1 MELIEDR
8 ETYAAAAEELAI
20 RFITRMAICLHTA
33 PEIEF
38 DVTHADA
45 AQSDLL
51 FDICFKGAV
60 EFEEQSGIEVGG
72 TKHTPGIAFHTSSP
86 STEND
91 ILIGGALVHGLI
103 DDPQIVE
110 GVSRAR
116 QSVSKAAD
124 GS

>member
-1 MELIEDR
+1 MPLIEER

-72 TKHTPGIAFHTSSP
+72 TKYTPGIAFHTSR
-86 STEND
+86 STTAND
-91 ILIGGALVHGLI
+91 ILVGGALVHGLI
-103 DDPQIVE
+103 DDPQLAE
-110 GVSRAR
+110 GVRRAR
-116 QSVSKAAD
+116 KSVSKDAD